1 MENPIYIHIITYIY
15 YTYPEY
21 IITYLV
27 YGCVYS
33 LPPMKRFLPSSDA
46 DAHETI
52 DQSDEVENHS
62 HLGKMGQ
69 MRYSGHGNIET
80 IY

>member
-1 MENPIYIHIITYIY
+1 MDV
-15 YTYPEY
+15 YT
-21 IITYLV
+21 V
-27 YGCVYS
+27 YHPGE
-33 LPPMKRFLPSSDA
+33 FLPSSDA

-62 HLGKMGQ
+62 HLRKMGQ